1 MASINTVIRKVI
13 QGFNKDEFTD
23 DKAFNYALAT
33 IIPYAGREVVVK
45 GIKPKHVIEDLKKD
59 FKNFYNYYHDRSLP
73 EDEWD
78 RELMLDVIDRVGQNV
93 HFLPNNEKEAYFNE
107 LGYVRN
113 PRSGVKK
120 VFEKEL
126 KGRLRNKEVDIYRA
140 NDDIVDRDKLRVV
153 GNINGLPYNVD
164 RYELNNGTQLYMH
177 GYVEDMRRKPVAFK
191 MNGEYPAGMGLHSA
205 AIYADENGKLYANVF
220 DLNDY
225 GKYGITKSITKLL
238 KKELRTKG
246 KKRDADIDDNTN
258 RAATYGEI
266 QPLAE
271 MMDILGNPTI
281 IETGI
286 FPLSYEDAIFYS
298 TNGKYK
304 HKINN
309 QLDKALNE
317 YIKSM
322 PNNYVLEGN
331 LLARPGYN
339 HHAKPISQPISNTS
353 SENTM
358 KKFGGKLRYGWGGM
372 TSWDTAAS
380 LGYTL
385 NNPDDP
391 NREYNEAK
399 ATYDYYYAQAQA
411 YAQFY
416 GSMGGSSNPMDY
428 MPSDLLDGSYE
439 NVNSFVNTAGFGEKA
454 LYGDINRAMSDDP
467 QLWLKTR
474 TRDISIYNNMQKR
487 ISNDIEVHRSNT
499 NKTNSVQ
506 IPKGAILGQISK
518 YGGLIPHKRFNYGGI
533 NTEDY
538 TQPYSGNVGWGM
550 QVKPEDITYS
560 EYNAD
565 GEGIQGKEAIN
576 QAMTFG
582 SAGASIGALSGMAA
596 GTAAGAFGGPIGMAA
611 GLVLGGIIG
620 LITGNKKKKAEEAR
634 RRKLLAEQKEV
645 NRQNTLGNMQN
656 RIENDVAATR
666 TQQPTTSFINNSFY
680 TKYGGL
686 IPMRK
691 YNYGGIIPTEG
702 GVMIPTSDDTMV
714 AKGATHEQGGIMLN
728 PQSEVE
734 NNEVIRVT
742 PTGDQ
747 IFSDSLY
754 VPGTR
759 ITYAKYANKLSRQ
772 KGKIENDIKSI
783 KSTLNNALDE
793 YPKLKQTHAQD
804 GTSRRNMEKL
814 AAKLNIKT
822 GQLAQLEQELSNTF
836 MNQEEQ
842 AYALGLRDTEP
853 VMAKYGGN
861 IKKHAFGVADMN
873 LITNGLG
880 FIGNILGNELTY
892 KSNKAQ
898 LDFMKKLKV
907 PKQAHLE
914 TQYHKIDTTPYEQA
928 RRKMTAETR
937 RFNKWIENEVNN
949 PQVLRNQKRKALIG
963 YYEGL
968 GDIAAKESDY
978 RTSVYDKN
986 YNARVTTNNLNSQ
999 IDYQDALAEYNRD
1012 MDYYNALIGL
1022 SNQAQSGR
1030 MAAINQMMQATGSY
1044 LNQRMYLA
1052 SLPTGVQKEFYYGN
1066 NMNNELGLTAQDVRS
1081 LRRAGVDIRTMRN
1094 AWNTLNQS
1102 DLESVRFILGV

>member
-1 MASINTVIRKVI
+1 MASINKVIRKVI
-13 QGFNKDEFTD
+13 QGFNKDEFTN
-23 DKAFNYALAT
+23 DKAFNYALSTVIPAT
-33 IIPYAGREVVVK
+33 VMSQAGR
-45 GIKPKHVIEDLKKD
+45 KPSMKNFIEDLKSD
-59 FKNFYNYYHDRSLP
+59 FKLYYNYYDNGTLP
-73 EDEWD
+73 EDPIERRRIISKIQRIAQNAHLLPPSEQD
-78 RELMLDVIDRVGQNV
+78 EYFKERGYIKNPNSKVKQVYSKELNGRLKGKDISIYSANPDVIDRGQ
-93 HFLPNNEKEAYFNE
+93 
-107 LGYVRN
+107 
-113 PRSGVKK
+113 
-120 VFEKEL
+120 
-126 KGRLRNKEVDIYRA
+126 
-140 NDDIVDRDKLRVV
+140 LRVV
-153 GNINGLPYNVD
+153 GNLHGLHRTMSSIPD
-164 RYELNNGTQLYMH
+164 FMIE
-177 GYVEDMRRKPVAFK
+177 
-191 MNGEYPAGMGLHSA
+191 GEYPADMGRYSA
-205 AIYADENGKLYANVF
+205 AIYTDKNGKLYANMF

-225 GKYGITKSITKLL
+225 GKYGLMKSIVKVAKDRKM
-238 KKELRTKG
+238 KKFKYIG
-246 KKRDADIDDNTN
+246 DDLSHETGAEYDNL
-258 RAATYGEI
+258 

-271 MMDILGNPTI
+271 LADILGTPTI
-281 IETGI
+281 VESGV
-286 FPLSYEDAIFYS
+286 FPLSYEDAIYYA
-298 TNGKYK
+298 NKGKKY
-304 HKINN
+304 HKNN
-309 QLDKALNE
+309 KKLSKILNIYANSAPNDYIYDANYLMRDDPIMEKAIL
-317 YIKSM
+317 IT
-322 PNNYVLEGN
+322 PNNTSN
-331 LLARPGYN
+331 
-339 HHAKPISQPISNTS
+339 ISK
-353 SENTM
+353 

-372 TSWDTAAS
+372 TPWDTAAS
-380 LGYTL
+380 LGFTL
-385 NNPDDP
+385 NDPNDP

-411 YAQFY
+411 YAEYF
-416 GSMGGSSNPMDY
+416 GAMGGSSNPMDY

-439 NVNSFVNTAGFGEKA
+439 NVNSFVDTHGFGEKA

-467 QLWLKTR
+467 QLWSKTR
-474 TRDISIYNNMQKR
+474 IRDISIYNNMQKR
-487 ISNDIEVHRSNT
+487 IANDVEIYRSNT
-499 NKTNSVQ
+499 NKTNNVQ
-506 IPKGAILGQISK
+506 IPKGAVLSQISK

-533 NTEDY
+533 NTAAY

-550 QVKPEDITYS
+550 QVKPEDISYS

-565 GEGIQGKEAIN
+565 GEGIQGSEMTNK
-576 QAMTFG
+576 AMMLG
-582 SAGASIGALSGMAA
+582 SAGASLGAMSGLAA
-596 GTAAGAFGGPIGMAA
+596 GTALGAWGGPIGMAA
-611 GLVLGGIIG
+611 GLIGG
-620 LITGNKKKKAEEAR
+620 LIWGAISGNKKKKEEEAR
-634 RRKLLAEQKEV
+634 RRKLLAEQKEA

-680 TKYGGL
+680 SKYGGL

-714 AKGATHEQGGIMLN
+714 AKGATHEQGGIMLD

-734 NNEVIRVT
+734 NNEVIRAT

-759 ITYAKYANKLSRQ
+759 VTYAKYANKLSRQ

-783 KSTLNNALDE
+783 KSTLSEALDE

-822 GQLAQLEQELSNTF
+822 GQLAQLEQKLSNTF

-892 KSNKAQ
+892 NSNKAQ

-907 PKQAHLE
+907 PKQARLE

-937 RFNKWIENEVNN
+937 RFNKWIENEVSN

-986 YNARVTTNNLNSQ
+986 YNARVTTNNMNRQ
-999 IDYQDALAEYNRD
+999 IDYQDLLAEYNRD

-1022 SNQAQSGR
+1022 SNQAQNGR
-1030 MAAINQMMQATGSY
+1030 MAAINQMMQATNGY
-1044 LNQRMYLA
+1044 LNQRMYIA
-1052 SLPTGVQKEFYYGN
+1052 SLPKGVQKEFYWGN
-1066 NMNNELGLTAQDVRS
+1066 NINNELGLTNQDIRS